1 MSENSIM
8 TIADFNIE
16 TITTETK
23 SALDVHSNI
32 IAAEQSAANAMLSLC
47 ENLKKMRDTGLFK
60 SLGFDKFEDYTEQ
73 ACNIKKRQAYNYIQ
87 TYERL
92 GKSVMQSNAQLGIT
106 KLQLLTEVCAVE
118 RDDFIEKNDLDG
130 MSVSEIKKL
139 VEDNRHQGEQLS
151 FLSDKVA
158 KAENDSSEKDKCI
171 SELKAE
177 IEQLRKQPV
186 EVAVQEPSEN
196 DIQKAV
202 AERTKLIEAELDK
215 QKQQFQSELKEKVKS
230 AKAAALKKAEKKQLE
245 AIENAKA
252 EVEEKYKAKIESAE
266 EKKTEA
272 LREAK
277 ELASKLDK
285 NADADLV
292 TASIYFTEAQKQL
305 SEFKRHANK
314 IEVSDSNRASR
325 LKKLAIEYLTDF
337 INSLSHI
344 T

>member
-215 QKQQFQSELKEKVKS
+215 QKQQFQSELNEKVKS

-245 AIENAKA
+245 AIEKAKA

-266 EKKTEA
+266 KKQLEAIEK
-272 LREAK
+272 AK

-314 IEVSDSNRASR
+314 IEASDSNRASR

-337 INSLSHI
+337 INNLN
-344 T
+344 